1 MEAGV
6 LAKSAYR
13 SILTWVPTK
22 LLLNRN
28 RLGKGDPCFQLDVI
42 GALSLGQSVLGQKVS
57 GARRYGAQRLWGT
70 VHWGRRSVGHDAVG
84 HGVVGHNVT
93 GAKSLGQKVMGL
105 DVLGQD
111 DGHHILYLEPDDRFG
126 RNGGCSSLGN
136 DFSCF
141 QIGQI

>member
-70 VHWGRRSVGHDAVG
+70 VQVGA
-84 HGVVGHNVT
+84 
-93 GAKSLGQKVMGL
+93 
-105 DVLGQD
+105 
-111 DGHHILYLEPDDRFG
+111 
-126 RNGGCSSLGN
+126 
-136 DFSCF
+136 
-141 QIGQI
+141 

>member
-111 DGHHILYLEPDDRFG
+111 DGHPTLHISIYHVRPQIQGHLFFHVM
-126 RNGGCSSLGN
+126 N
-136 DFSCF
+136 D
-141 QIGQI
+141 